1 MRYHELIELYKKKEL
16 SEQERQ
22 RVEQDIERHEAISEY
37 LFEREE
43 QETLEFGF
51 DREESAQG
59 EKDEHTDQKSDQ
71 KADEFTRRVNRAI
84 RQAFIK
90 MGAVVCAV
98 TLVIVLLILFVLPE
112 AVSMFY
118 YDPGRIVGENEYGGG
133 TTNQMSLD
141 MAVYTELMVPGEY
154 RYNVQVDDRGYGDYD
169 ITIYQNVSFT
179 GTFTNVA
186 GRIERDN
193 LQLYDVNQLR
203 RPTGNIFG
211 WFQMEP
217 KDGKTLTE
225 LAESGNGSSA
235 YFFSAA
241 GDRKQATETL
251 NSLDENGLYYGYV
264 TLDRLM
270 PYEEYM
276 TFMDEIINNDNLTV
290 SDIWCAPIT
299 WREPATRETDDI
311 ERLRLSN
318 LGFYIDSGSGADV
331 DWDREK
337 YPDLV
342 LWASGDES
350 GSRRDE
356 RAEQIKDE
364 DKAAEHFAV
373 MLDYMAEQEA
383 FLEMMPDAETPEEL
397 SEAADYIRENGLTV
411 YGFGCMADK
420 ETLLKINEMEGVYSI
435 AAEELK

>member
-22 RVEQDIERHEAISEY
+22 RVEQDIERQEAISEY

-43 QETLEFGF
+43 QETLELGF
-51 DREESAQG
+51 AQEEKA
-59 EKDEHTDQKSDQ
+59 EHADQ

-84 RQAFIK
+84 RRAFIK

-98 TLVIVLLILFVLPE
+98 TLVIVLLLLFVLPE

-118 YDPGRIVGENEYGGG
+118 YDPGKIVGENEYGG

-179 GTFTNVA
+179 ETFTNVA
-186 GRIERDN
+186 GRIEKNN

-211 WFQMEP
+211 WFQMAPEE
-217 KDGKTLTE
+217 GETLTE
-225 LAESGNGSSA
+225 LAENGQGDDG

-241 GDRKQATETL
+241 GDREQATETL
-251 NSLDENGLYYGYV
+251 NSLDENGLYYAYV

-270 PYEEYM
+270 PYDEYM
-276 TFMDEIINNDNLTV
+276 AFMDEIINNDELAA

-299 WREPATRETDDI
+299 WREPVAWENDDT
-311 ERLRLSN
+311 ERLILSN
-318 LGFYIDSGSGADV
+318 LGFYINSSYGADV
-331 DWDREK
+331 DWNREK

-342 LWASGDES
+342 LRASGDES

-356 RAEQIKDE
+356 MEEQIRDA
-364 DKAAEHFAV
+364 DRAAEHFAV
-373 MLDYMAEQEA
+373 MLDYMAEQEE
-383 FLEMMPDAETPEEL
+383 FLEMMPDAETPVNL
-397 SEAADYIRENGLTV
+397 SEAADYVRENGLTV
-411 YGFGCMADK
+411 YGFGCMANK
-420 ETLLKINEMEGVYSI
+420 ETLLKINDMEGVYSI
-435 AAEELK
+435 AAEKLK

>member
-22 RVEQDIERHEAISEY
+22 RVEQDIERQEAISEY

-43 QETLEFGF
+43 QETLGLGF
-51 DREESAQG
+51 AQEEKA
-59 EKDEHTDQKSDQ
+59 EHADQ

-84 RQAFIK
+84 RRAFIK

-98 TLVIVLLILFVLPE
+98 TLVIVLLLLFVLPE

-118 YDPGRIVGENEYGGG
+118 YDPGKIVGENEYGG

-169 ITIYQNVSFT
+169 ITIYQNVSST
-179 GTFTNVA
+179 ETFTNVA
-186 GRIERDN
+186 GRIEKNN

-211 WFQMEP
+211 WFQMAPEE
-217 KDGKTLTE
+217 GKTLTE
-225 LAESGNGSSA
+225 LAENGQGDDG

-241 GDRKQATETL
+241 GDREQATETL
-251 NSLDENGLYYGYV
+251 NSLDENGLYYAYV

-270 PYEEYM
+270 PYDEYM
-276 TFMDEIINNDNLTV
+276 AFMDEIINNDELAA

-299 WREPATRETDDI
+299 WREPVTRETDDI
-311 ERLRLSN
+311 GRLKLSN
-318 LGFYIDSGSGADV
+318 LGFYINSGTSADV

-342 LWASGDES
+342 MRAVRDAEGNWQDEM
-350 GSRRDE
+350 
-356 RAEQIKDE
+356 AQQIQDE
-364 DKAAEHFAV
+364 DVAAEHFAV
-373 MLDYMAEQEA
+373 MLDYMAEQEE
-383 FLEMMPDAETPEEL
+383 FLEMMPDAETPVNL
-397 SEAADYIRENGLTV
+397 SEAADYVRENGLTV
-411 YGFGCMADK
+411 YGFGCMANK
-420 ETLLKINEMEGVYSI
+420 ETLLKINDMEGVYSI
-435 AAEELK
+435 AAEKLK

>member
-90 MGAVVCAV
+90 MGAAVCAV

-112 AVSMFY
+112 TVSMFY
-118 YDPGRIVGENEYGGG
+118 YDPGRIVGENEYGG

-276 TFMDEIINNDNLTV
+276 TFMDEIINNDDLTV
-290 SDIWCAPIT
+290 SYIWCAPIT
-299 WREPATRETDDI
+299 WREPAARETDDI

-318 LGFYIDSGSGADV
+318 LGFYIDSGSGPDV

-364 DKAAEHFAV
+364 DKAAEHFAI

-383 FLEMMPDAETPEEL
+383 FLEMMPDAETPEKL
-397 SEAADYIRENGLTV
+397 SEAADYVRENGLTV

-435 AAEELK
+435 AADEMK

>member
-1 MRYHELIELYKKKEL
+1 MRYHELIELYKAKEL

-22 RVEQDIERHEAISEY
+22 RVEQDIERQEAISEY

-43 QETLEFGF
+43 QEALEFGF
-51 DREESAQG
+51 DREESAQE

-90 MGAVVCAV
+90 MGAAVCAV

-217 KDGKTLTE
+217 EDGKTLTE
-225 LAESGNGSSA
+225 LVESGDGSSA

-276 TFMDEIINNDNLTV
+276 TFMDEIINNDDLTV

-356 RAEQIKDE
+356 MEEQIRDA
-364 DKAAEHFAV
+364 DRAAEHFAV
-373 MLDYMAEQEA
+373 MLDYMAEQEE
-383 FLEMMPDAETPEEL
+383 FLEMMPDAETPVNL
-397 SEAADYIRENGLTV
+397 SEAADYVRENGLTV
-411 YGFGCMADK
+411 YGFGCMANK
-420 ETLLKINEMEGVYSI
+420 ETLLKINDMEGVYSI
-435 AAEELK
+435 AAEKLK

>member
-1 MRYHELIELYKKKEL
+1 MSYHELIELYKAKEL

-22 RVEQDIERHEAISEY
+22 RVEQDIERQEAISEY

-43 QETLEFGF
+43 QETLELGF
-51 DREESAQG
+51 AQEEKA
-59 EKDEHTDQKSDQ
+59 EYADQ

-90 MGAVVCAV
+90 MGAAVCAV

-217 KDGKTLTE
+217 EDGKTLTE
-225 LAESGNGSSA
+225 LVESGDGSSA

-276 TFMDEIINNDNLTV
+276 TFMDEIINNDDLTV

-383 FLEMMPDAETPEEL
+383 FLKMMPDAETPEKL
-397 SEAADYIRENGLTV
+397 SEAADYVRENGLTV

-435 AAEELK
+435 AAEAIK

>member
-22 RVEQDIERHEAISEY
+22 RVEQDIERQEAISEY

-43 QETLEFGF
+43 QETLELGF
-51 DREESAQG
+51 AQEEKA
-59 EKDEHTDQKSDQ
+59 EHADQ

-84 RQAFIK
+84 RRAFIK

-98 TLVIVLLILFVLPE
+98 TLVIVLLLLFVLPE

-118 YDPGRIVGENEYGGG
+118 YDPGKIVGENEYGG

-179 GTFTNVA
+179 ETFTNVA
-186 GRIERDN
+186 GRIEKNN

-211 WFQMEP
+211 WFQMAPEE
-217 KDGKTLTE
+217 GETLTE
-225 LAESGNGSSA
+225 LAENGQGDDG

-241 GDRKQATETL
+241 GDREQATETL
-251 NSLDENGLYYGYV
+251 NSLDENGLYYAYV

-270 PYEEYM
+270 PYDEYM
-276 TFMDEIINNDNLTV
+276 AFMDEIINNDELAA

-299 WREPATRETDDI
+299 WREPVAWENDDT
-311 ERLRLSN
+311 ERLILSN
-318 LGFYIDSGSGADV
+318 LGFYINSSSGADV
-331 DWDREK
+331 DWNREK

-342 LWASGDES
+342 MRAARDAERNWQDEM
-350 GSRRDE
+350 
-356 RAEQIKDE
+356 AQQIQDE
-364 DKAAEHFAV
+364 DVAAEHFAV
-373 MLDYMAEQEA
+373 MLDYMAEQEE
-383 FLEMMPDAETPEEL
+383 FLEMMPDAETPVNL
-397 SEAADYIRENGLTV
+397 SEAADYVRENGLTV
-411 YGFGCMADK
+411 YGFGCMANK
-420 ETLLKINEMEGVYSI
+420 ETLLKINDMEGVYSI
-435 AAEELK
+435 AAEKLK

>member
-1 MRYHELIELYKKKEL
+1 MRYHELIELYKAKEL

-22 RVEQDIERHEAISEY
+22 RVEQDIERQEAISEY

-43 QETLEFGF
+43 QEALEFGF
-51 DREESAQG
+51 DREESAQE

-90 MGAVVCAV
+90 MGAAVCAV

-217 KDGKTLTE
+217 EDGKTLTE
-225 LAESGNGSSA
+225 LVESGDGSSA

-276 TFMDEIINNDNLTV
+276 TFMDEIINNDDLTV

-331 DWDREK
+331 DWNREK

-356 RAEQIKDE
+356 MEEQIRDA
-364 DKAAEHFAV
+364 DRAAEHFAV
-373 MLDYMAEQEA
+373 MLDYMAEQEE
-383 FLEMMPDAETPEEL
+383 FLEMMPDAETPVNL
-397 SEAADYIRENGLTV
+397 SEAADYVRENGLTV
-411 YGFGCMADK
+411 YGFGCMANK
-420 ETLLKINEMEGVYSI
+420 ETLLKINDMEGVYSI
-435 AAEELK
+435 AAEKLK

>member
-22 RVEQDIERHEAISEY
+22 RVEQDIERQEAISEY

-43 QETLEFGF
+43 QETLELGF
-51 DREESAQG
+51 AQEEKA
-59 EKDEHTDQKSDQ
+59 EHADQ

-84 RQAFIK
+84 RRAFIK

-98 TLVIVLLILFVLPE
+98 TLVIVLLLLFVLPE

-118 YDPGRIVGENEYGGG
+118 YDPGKIVGENEYGG

-179 GTFTNVA
+179 ETFTNVA
-186 GRIERDN
+186 GRIEKNN

-211 WFQMEP
+211 WFQMAPEE
-217 KDGKTLTE
+217 GETLTE
-225 LAESGNGSSA
+225 LAENGQGDDG

-241 GDRKQATETL
+241 GDREQATETL
-251 NSLDENGLYYGYV
+251 NSLDENGLYYAYV

-270 PYEEYM
+270 PYDEYM
-276 TFMDEIINNDNLTV
+276 AFMDEIIKNQLPGRMM
-290 SDIWCAPIT
+290 I
-299 WREPATRETDDI
+299 
-311 ERLRLSN
+311 LR
-318 LGFYIDSGSGADV
+318 D
-331 DWDREK
+331 
-337 YPDLV
+337 
-342 LWASGDES
+342 
-350 GSRRDE
+350 
-356 RAEQIKDE
+356 
-364 DKAAEHFAV
+364 
-373 MLDYMAEQEA
+373 
-383 FLEMMPDAETPEEL
+383 
-397 SEAADYIRENGLTV
+397 
-411 YGFGCMADK
+411 
-420 ETLLKINEMEGVYSI
+420 
-435 AAEELK
+435 

>member
-90 MGAVVCAV
+90 MGAAVCAV

-118 YDPGRIVGENEYGGG
+118 YDPGRIVGENEYGG

-186 GRIERDN
+186 GRIEKDN

-217 KDGKTLTE
+217 EDGRTLTE
-225 LAESGNGSSA
+225 LVESGDGSSA

-241 GDRKQATETL
+241 GDRQQATETL
-251 NSLDENGLYYGYV
+251 NSLDENRMYYAYV

-276 TFMDEIINNDNLTV
+276 TFMDEIINNDDLTA

-299 WREPATRETDDI
+299 WREPASRETDDI

-318 LGFYIDSGSGADV
+318 LGFYINSGSGADV

-356 RAEQIKDE
+356 RAKQIRDE

-373 MLDYMAEQEA
+373 MLDYMAEQEE

-397 SEAADYIRENGLTV
+397 SEAADYVRENGLTV

-435 AAEELK
+435 AAEEMK